1 MKTRTQSINER
12 ICAFC
17 LFLVIT
23 ALGATILPSC
33 KTGSDGKTTVD
44 QEKLTAAFLAAG
56 EAALAAKT
64 GGASSGIVKQAA
76 IQAGLAAIKTEPA
89 PVELPV
95 IESK

>member
-1 MKTRTQSINER
+1 MKTRNQAITQR

-23 ALGATILPSC
+23 ALAAVILPAC
-33 KTGSDGKTTVD
+33 KTGADGKTTVD
-44 QEKLTAAFLAAG
+44 QEKLTSAFLAAG
-56 EAALAAKT
+56 EAALSAKT
-64 GGASSGIVKQAA
+64 GGASSAIVKQAA

-95 IESK
+95 TESK